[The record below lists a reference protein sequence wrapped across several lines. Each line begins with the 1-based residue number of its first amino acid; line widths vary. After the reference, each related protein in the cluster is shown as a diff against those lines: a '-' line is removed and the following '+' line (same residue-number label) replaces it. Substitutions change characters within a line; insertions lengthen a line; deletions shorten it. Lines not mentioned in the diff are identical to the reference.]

1 VPDLPPELLSGPFT
15 LARSR
20 ELGVTRRVLAR
31 HFRRLHHGV
40 WVHRD
45 HVMTHD
51 DRLVAARLALPTRA
65 RLTGITRLQELGLPF
80 GPRYPLRFVIQ
91 GDHHLDID
99 DVFLHRTKR
108 LPPTDDVGVTPPA
121 AYVAY
126 CARARVIDAIK
137 IGDWLLRHRHMT
149 VEEVRTL
156 ALAELWRPG
165 AQEANWVLD
174 HLDGRARSLP
184 ESEVRA
190 LLIAAGLP
198 RPRLNV
204 AIDDEGR
211 VICDLVYKKYKTVV
225 EHEGSQHQE
234 DRAQYTL
241 DLGRYA
247 WMRRNDVEYVQSTHE
262 KLTRPRSLVGEV
274 YVVLAGRGYVGPPP
288 DFGQSWERL
297 FTSLSAA
304 VGREYPV
311 SG

>member
-1 VPDLPPELLSGPFT
+1 MPNLPAELLAGPFT

-31 HFRRLHHGV
+31 HFRRLHHEV

-45 HVMTHD
+45 RVMTHD
-51 DRLVAARLALPTRA
+51 DRLVAARLALPARA
-65 RLTGITRLQELGLPF
+65 RLTGITRLQELGLPY

-91 GDHHLDID
+91 GDLHLDLD

-108 LPPTDDVGVTPPA
+108 LPPTDEVGVTPGA
-121 AYVAY
+121 AYIAY
-126 CARARVIDAIK
+126 CARARVVDAIK
-137 IGDWLLRHRHMT
+137 VGDWLLRRKHIT
-149 VEEVRTL
+149 IEEVRRL

-190 LLIAAGLP
+190 LLTAAGLP
-198 RPRLNV
+198 KPQLNV
-204 AIDDEGR
+204 AVDDEGQ
-211 VICDLVYKKYKTVV
+211 VICDLVYEKWRTVV
-225 EHEGSQHQE
+225 EHEGAQHQE
-234 DRAQYTL
+234 DRAQYAL

-247 WMRRNDVEYVQSTHE
+247 WMRRNDVAYVQSTHE
-262 KLTRPRSLVGEV
+262 KLTHPRSLVGEV
-274 YVVLAGRGYVGPPP
+274 YVVLAGRGYLGPPP
-288 DFGQSWERL
+288 DFGQRWERL
-297 FTSLSAA
+297 FISLSAA
-304 VGREYPV
+304 VGREYPL

>member
-1 VPDLPPELLSGPFT
+1 
-15 LARSR
+15 
-20 ELGVTRRVLAR
+20 
-31 HFRRLHHGV
+31 
-40 WVHRD
+40 
-45 HVMTHD
+45 
-51 DRLVAARLALPTRA
+51 
-65 RLTGITRLQELGLPF
+65 
-80 GPRYPLRFVIQ
+80 
-91 GDHHLDID
+91 
-99 DVFLHRTKR
+99 
-108 LPPTDDVGVTPPA
+108 
-121 AYVAY
+121 
-126 CARARVIDAIK
+126 
-137 IGDWLLRHRHMT
+137 
-149 VEEVRTL
+149 
-156 ALAELWRPG
+156 
-165 AQEANWVLD
+165 
-174 HLDGRARSLP
+174 
-184 ESEVRA
+184 VRA